1 MKPGDSVASIYLD
14 GTYAAKNSSFGDDNA
29 AWKAASVRRMLAAQG
44 WSAARVCEIG
54 CGGGGI
60 LVELSKQMPDTQF
73 TGYEPMPEAYAVCR
87 TRAGGRLEFLHE
99 SPAGKVPET
108 PFDVAL
114 CLDVFEH
121 VEDYMGFLRSLRG
134 LARHF
139 IFHIP
144 LDMNAQMVFRLEPI
158 LRVRR
163 EVGHLHYFCRE
174 TALATLR
181 DSGYAVDRWFYTD
194 SSTSS
199 YANWKFRLMKLPRK
213 ALFALAPDFTVRVLG
228 GYPLMVA
235 ATPVT

>member
-1 MKPGDSVASIYLD
+1 
-14 GTYAAKNSSFGDDNA
+14 
-29 AWKAASVRRMLAAQG
+29 
-44 WSAARVCEIG
+44 
-54 CGGGGI
+54 
-60 LVELSKQMPDTQF
+60 
-73 TGYEPMPEAYAVCR
+73 
-87 TRAGGRLEFLHE
+87 
-99 SPAGKVPET
+99 
-108 PFDVAL
+108 
-114 CLDVFEH
+114 
-121 VEDYMGFLRSLRG
+121 MGFLRSLRG

-158 LRVRR
+158 VRVRR

-181 DSGYAVDRWFYTD
+181 DTGYVVDRWFYTD

-213 ALFALAPDFTVRVLG
+213 VLFALAPDFTVRVLG

-235 ATPVT
+235 ATPGT